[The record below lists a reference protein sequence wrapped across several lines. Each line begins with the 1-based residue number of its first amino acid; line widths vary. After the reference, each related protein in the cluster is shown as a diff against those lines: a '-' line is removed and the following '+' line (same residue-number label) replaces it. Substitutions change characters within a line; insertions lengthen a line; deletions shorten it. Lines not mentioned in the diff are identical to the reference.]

1 MDEGGPMSNEALLL
15 PIPEAARRLGLGRS
29 KLYELIACGDIETVR
44 IGRAV
49 RVPVVALVEYVDR
62 LRSASSAA

>member
-1 MDEGGPMSNEALLL
+1 MSNEALLL